1 VIRLLLLAGTAEARQ
16 LAAVLR
22 QEVRVSAVASL
33 AGSTRTP
40 QPLGLPTRI
49 GGFGGR
55 EAFTDWMRNEGIGAV
70 LDATHPFADR
80 MSWRTHEVCR
90 ELGVPYM
97 QFLRPAWLPGP
108 HDDWVFLNEE
118 AEAAKVIPK
127 GSVVFLATGPATL
140 DRFANLAGRRIY
152 CRRIDPPRHP
162 FPFEGGEYLVQRG
175 PFHVNGEMELFHDLG
190 VDWLVTK
197 NSGGSSSRAKLDAA
211 RDLGVRVAMVR
222 RPRQPEG
229 PKVSTVSAA
238 ISWVR
243 QLT

>member
-1 VIRLLLLAGTAEARQ
+1 MIRLLLLAGTAEARQ
-16 LAAVLR
+16 LAAVLQ
-22 QEVRVSAVASL
+22 QEPLVSAVASL
-33 AGSTRTP
+33 AGSTRNP
-40 QPLGLPTRI
+40 AALGLPTRI

-55 EAFTDWMRNEGIGAV
+55 EAFRDWMQAERIGAV
-70 LDATHPFADR
+70 LDATHPFADK
-80 MSWRTHEVCR
+80 MSWRTFEVCQ

-97 QFLRPAWLPGP
+97 QFLRPTWKPGP
-108 HDDWVFLNEE
+108 DDDWTFLNSE
-118 AEAAKVIPK
+118 AESADVIPE

-140 DRFANLAGRRIY
+140 DAFANLKKRKVI
-152 CRRIDPPRHP
+152 CRRIDPPRQP

-175 PFHVNGEMELFHDLG
+175 PFHVNDEMALFHDLE

-211 RDLGVRVAMVR
+211 RDLGIKVAMIR
-222 RPRQPEG
+222 RPLQPDG
-229 PKVSTVSAA
+229 PKVSTVAGA